1 MPYSIVGIE
10 ERSGV
15 GCVGGFGREDPF
27 RMGGMGGGGLLENI
41 SILCESRPSVPRP
54 HDRIMLIK
62 KIQTVFLPLLFGE
75 IHNSIHRYWWVSYDV
90 FFVDFMVM

>member
-1 MPYSIVGIE
+1 
-10 ERSGV
+10 V

-27 RMGGMGGGGLLENI
+27 RDGGEGGGGGGGLLENI

-75 IHNSIHRYWWVSYDV
+75 IHNGILRYWWVSYDV
-90 FFVDFMVM
+90 FSVGLRCWCMV